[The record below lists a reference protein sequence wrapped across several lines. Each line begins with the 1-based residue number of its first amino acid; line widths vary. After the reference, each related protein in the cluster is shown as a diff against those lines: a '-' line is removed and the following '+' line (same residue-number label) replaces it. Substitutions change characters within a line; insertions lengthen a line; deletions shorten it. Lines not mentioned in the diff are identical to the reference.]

1 MKILHMTSCEKSG
14 RYVREGRGSRTA
26 FILWEGSI
34 TTANLTENITDTS
47 AGSGGRFTLEMDP
60 ISYILPVFHI
70 FLDLFEVV
78 TWNVETLAVS
88 TNSLHPVAAVGKRLL
103 TGQVKNQAQQ
113 RKLTPL
119 WEGSCFTCK
128 ARGGERRVQRESY
141 LLL

>member
-1 MKILHMTSCEKSG
+1 MTSCEKSG
-14 RYVREGRGSRTA
+14 RYMREGRGSRTG

-47 AGSGGRFTLEMDP
+47 AGSGGPFTLEMDP